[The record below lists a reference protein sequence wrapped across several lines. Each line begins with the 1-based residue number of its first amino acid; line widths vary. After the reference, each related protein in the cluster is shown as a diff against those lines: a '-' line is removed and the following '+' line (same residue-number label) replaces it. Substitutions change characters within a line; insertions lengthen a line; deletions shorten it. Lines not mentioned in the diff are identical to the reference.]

1 MSQSKEI
8 VAAVKQLPY
17 FKAIKNRRK
26 RAFLAAYA
34 RSGNISEAAVLAKC
48 DWRNHY
54 WWLDKDEDY
63 KQAFERAK
71 EIAADLLEGQMF
83 DAVMNGDDL
92 TIAWNGRVT
101 DTYKR
106 KSDVLRMFMMKGL
119 KPQYRDNFN
128 VAAVSGPVSISITY
142 PNKEKDVT
150 HDQDMTKDNSSLA
163 VTDVD
168 KP

>member
-1 MSQSKEI
+1 VSEETKQI

-34 RSGNISEAAVLAKC
+34 KCANITEAAVLAKC

-54 WWLDKDEDY
+54 WWLDKDENY

-71 EIAADLLEGQMF
+71 EIAADLLEGQIF
-83 DAVMNGDDL
+83 DAVMNGDVK
-92 TIAWNGRVT
+92 TVTYEGSVT
-101 DTYKR
+101 DTYKQ
-106 KSDVLRMFMMKGL
+106 KSDILRMFVLKGL

-128 VAAVSGPVSISITY
+128 VTNVQGPTVVNFTFAPSA
-142 PNKEKDVT
+142 EKDVT
-150 HDQDMTKDNSSLA
+150 PKHDLDVTKEDI
-163 VTDVD
+163 
-168 KP
+168 